1 MEKSS
6 KIYIAGHTG
15 MLGSN
20 LLSLLNKEG
29 YNNIIYRTHSQLDL
43 RNQNE
48 VENFFKKERPEYV
61 FFCAVNFGGIKY
73 HLSNS
78 ANIIYDNSLMTLN
91 VVHFS
96 KVYNVKKIVLIGSSC
111 IYPDNCRQ
119 PMFEEDLLT
128 GKLESA
134 TEGYSISKILGI
146 KLSELYFKQYGL
158 KSITLVPCNLYGP
171 GDSFDPK
178 TSRVLCANI
187 KKYVDAKDN
196 NEQQIIMWGTG
207 NARREFLHVRD
218 LARACIYFMNK
229 DIEESYINI
238 GHGSDHSI
246 KEMAKIIQT
255 ETGYNGEIIWDI
267 SQPEG
272 SQVKCLEVSKMLKY
286 GFKPEISLKE
296 GIKEMIEYYKIIKE
310 KETLC

>member
-1 MEKSS
+1 MEKKS

-20 LLSLLNKEG
+20 LLSFLQEEG
-29 YNNIIYRTHSQLDL
+29 YTNIVYRTHSELDL
-43 RNQNE
+43 RNQNA
-48 VENFFKKERPEYV
+48 VENFFKEEQPEYI

-91 VVHFS
+91 IINS
-96 KVYNVKKIVLIGSSC
+96 AKIYNVKKLVLIGSSC

-134 TEGYSISKILGI
+134 TEGYAISKILGI
-146 KLSELYFKQYGL
+146 KLSELYARQYGL
-158 KSITLVPCNLYGP
+158 KSVTLVPCNLYGP

-187 KKYVDAKDN
+187 KKYVDAHEN
-196 NEQQIIMWGTG
+196 NTNEIIMWGTG

-218 LARACIYFMNK
+218 LAKACLYFMNN

-238 GHGSDHSI
+238 GHGTDCSI
-246 KEMAKIIQT
+246 REMAEIIQK
-255 ETGYNGEIIWDI
+255 ETGYNGNIVWDTT
-267 SQPEG
+267 QPEG
-272 SQVKCLEVSKMLKY
+272 AQVKCLDVSKMKKY
-286 GFKPEISLKE
+286 GFKPEITLQD
-296 GIKEMIEYYKIIKE
+296 GIKEMIKYYKSIK
-310 KETLC
+310 